1 MIEKRIKAIKTFDLS
16 FEDIRGEIR
25 KNLETTF
32 AEAKARRQRK
42 LPYMRAIRAVCV
54 ALCICTAAAMIT
66 VFIGDIFSENI
77 ETPPSVDTPYIP
89 EPGKNTSYAKKFDRF
104 FAYAFNCDYNVILKS
119 DIIDDNDKSALK
131 DFCQT
136 ENVTHIDIYMGRLN
150 GSDQVMIY
158 GGYGH
163 GDVFWF
169 KSNLDYHFEDVANE
183 FEENSGVTLTDEYL
197 VETQGKKAL
206 NNGISINFKSSGG
219 KYIPYYTA
227 VIENMVYVIDKDV
240 NTNTGTTPQYAYK
253 KDESIIQEFDVFFAY
268 SAPMGMH
275 IISEFDLLSEEDR
288 NTVAQHQPSGNGG
301 YYVYLGIIDG
311 VDTVIMTAS
320 TEPYT
325 RLTFKSDLPYSFEE
339 IIKEF
344 SNMSGVEIEND
355 FLQSCNYDELL
366 RSEMGGITIGYRT
379 YLNIEYGYR
388 TRHLYYKAII
398 NGKVFVVDH
407 GDVYV
412 IDFGY

>member
-1 MIEKRIKAIKTFDLS
+1 MMEKRIKAIKTFDLS

-32 AEAKARRQRK
+32 AEAKAKRQKK
-42 LPYMRAIRAVCV
+42 LPYMRAIRAVCYT
-54 ALCICTAAAMIT
+54 LCICTAAAIIT
-66 VFIGDIFSENI
+66 VFVSDRFFGNTE
-77 ETPPSVDTPYIP
+77 EPPSVDTPYIP
-89 EPGKNTSYAKKFDRF
+89 EPGKSSAYAEKFDRF
-104 FAYAFNCDYNVILKS
+104 FAYAFYCDYNIILKS

-163 GDVFWF
+163 GDAFWF
-169 KSNLDYHFEDVANE
+169 KSNLDYRFEDVIDD
-183 FEENSGVTLTDEYL
+183 FQENSGVILSDEFL
-197 VETQGKKAL
+197 VKTQGKEAV
-206 NNGISINFKSSGG
+206 NNGISIKFKGSDG
-219 KYIPYYTA
+219 KYIPYYEA
-227 VIENMVYVIDKDV
+227 VIENKVYAIDKEV
-240 NTNTGTTPQYAYK
+240 NTNTAPQYAYK
-253 KDESIIQEFDVFFAY
+253 KDESIISEFDVFFAY

-301 YYVYLGIIDG
+301 YYLYLGIIDG

-325 RLTFKSDLPYSFEE
+325 RLTFRSDLPYSFEE
-339 IIKEF
+339 IIKGFKEV
-344 SNMSGVEIEND
+344 SGVELEDD
-355 FLQSCNYDELL
+355 FLRSCNYDELL
-366 RSEMGGITIGYRT
+366 KTEMGGITVGYRT
-379 YLNIEYGYR
+379 YLNIEDGFR

-398 NGKVFVVDH
+398 DGKVYVVDR
-407 GDVYV
+407 GEIGV
-412 IDFGY
+412 IDFKY